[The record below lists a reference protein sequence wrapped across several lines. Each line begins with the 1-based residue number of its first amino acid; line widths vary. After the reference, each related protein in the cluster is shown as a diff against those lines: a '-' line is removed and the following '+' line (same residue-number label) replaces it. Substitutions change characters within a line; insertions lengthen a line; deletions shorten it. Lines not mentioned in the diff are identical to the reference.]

1 MKIACIIVTYKP
13 NLNIL
18 KKNIKN
24 LRNSVDKFIIVDNTP
39 KGHSLSGDKILN
51 IKLEVNLGIAAA
63 QNIALDYCLKNN
75 FYFCMFNDQD
85 TIFEKTYINKMIK
98 NYYSLS
104 YKKKVFALFPNLYD
118 RNKKKLSGLVIRK
131 GIYKK
136 TLGTDQNNNSY
147 VITESMSSG
156 MIIKLNLI
164 KKIGYLNEN
173 MFLDWVDFDFCWRA
187 LKKNFILVGFPN
199 IIASHYLGDKKEFLF
214 GRAFHI
220 HNHIRCYYILR
231 NGLNVV
237 IYNKYI
243 KFSWKL
249 NILFNLIRYS
259 FGYLY
264 FLDNKYLT
272 IKYIAK
278 ALLHGM
284 TNKLGKLGYD

>member
-1 MKIACIIVTYKP
+1 MKIACIIVAYKP
-13 NLNIL
+13 NLKIL

-24 LRNSVDKFIIVDNTP
+24 LRNSVDKFIIVDNTS
-39 KGHSLSGDKILN
+39 KGHSLSDDKILN

-63 QNIALDYCLKNN
+63 QNIALHYCLKNN
-75 FYFCMFNDQD
+75 FHFCMFNDQD
-85 TIFEKTYINKMIK
+85 TIFDKDYINKMIK
-98 NYYSLS
+98 NYHSLS
-104 YKKKVFALFPNLYD
+104 YKKKVFAIFPNLYD

-136 TLGTDQNNNSY
+136 IVNIQKNINSY

-173 MFLDWVDFDFCWRA
+173 MFLDWVDFEFCWRA
-187 LKKNFILVGFPN
+187 IKKNFLLIGFPN
-199 IIASHYLGDKKEFLF
+199 VIASHYLGNKKKFFL
-214 GRAFHI
+214 GKPFHI

-231 NGLNVV
+231 NGLNIV
-237 IYNKYI
+237 IYNNYI

-249 NILFNLIRYS
+249 NILYNLIRYS

-272 IKYIAK
+272 TKYIAK
-278 ALLHGM
+278 AFLHGI
-284 TNKLGKLGYD
+284 TNKLGKLGYE